1 MFTGIIEG
9 TARIKSI
16 TSLEKGIRAAGLKLT
31 IDLGK
36 LGKGIKIG
44 NSISINGACL
54 TVTRIYEKQY
64 ADFEIVG
71 ETIRRTALGSL
82 GIDDKVNIER
92 SLRLGDRIEGH
103 LVLGHIDST
112 AIIEEITNQLDG
124 IKIWIRLKNK
134 KLLRYVVPKGSIAVD
149 GVSLTVV
156 DVNHDKFSVALIPH
170 TAAVTTLGERSKGDL
185 VNIEIDIVSRYV
197 NLLQP
202 KK

>member
-16 TSLEKGIRAAGLKLT
+16 TNLEKGIRAGLKLT

-44 NSISINGACL
+44 NSVSINGACL
-54 TVTRIYEKQY
+54 TVTRTYEKQY

-82 GIDDKVNIER
+82 GIGDKVNIER

-112 AIIEEITNQLDG
+112 ASIEDITIELDG
-124 IKIWIRLKNK
+124 IKLWIRLKNK
-134 KLLRYVVPKGSIAVD
+134 KLLRYVVQKGSIAVD

-202 KK
+202 TK

>member
-16 TSLEKGIRAAGLKLT
+16 TNLEKGIRAGLKLT
-31 IDLGK
+31 IELGK

-44 NSISINGACL
+44 NSVSINGACL
-54 TVTRIYEKQY
+54 TVTRTYEKQY

-82 GIDDKVNIER
+82 GIGDKVNIER

-112 AIIEEITNQLDG
+112 ASIEDITIELDG
-124 IKIWIRLKNK
+124 IKLWIRLKNK

-202 KK
+202 TK